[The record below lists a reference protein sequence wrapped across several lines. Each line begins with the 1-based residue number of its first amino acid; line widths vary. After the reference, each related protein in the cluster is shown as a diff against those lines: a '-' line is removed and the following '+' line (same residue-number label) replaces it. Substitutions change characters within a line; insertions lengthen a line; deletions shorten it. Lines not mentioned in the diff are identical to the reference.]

1 MNYSIDWTF
10 SAINS
15 YEEEIDFIFL
25 KWNHNEV
32 LKFEKL
38 VEIELERLSKN
49 PTLGVLRL
57 ENIFSLILSKQTT
70 LFYKI
75 KNDDFSIELLL
86 FWNNQKNP
94 SHLNKLL

>member
-15 YEEEIDFIFL
+15 YGEEIDFIFL

-32 LKFEKL
+32 LKFETL

-57 ENIFSLILSKQTT
+57 ENIYSLILSKQTT

-86 FWNNQKNP
+86 LWNTQKNP